1 MKEAPLFWQEAF
13 WKANNTARGRCFQA
27 QALSGEWIFF
37 VQSDG
42 SARVPGPATFGGW
55 FSSRAPNTNVDLLSL
70 LYLELFQVVPVQKW
84 TVSLPPLHY
93 LPNVFRPQVH
103 ALTQLAQSVIV
114 ETNSTI
120 SLAGNI
126 QGLPRYGFSK
136 GNWKRNR
143 AFLDRGGIIRPARPQ
158 EISACYTLLAQNRRR
173 RGVTLS
179 IPEAKFHLLTN
190 VFPSVFRVWVAELEG
205 ELLGAALTVE
215 IDEKTTYV
223 FLWGDSPEG
232 RLLSVVASICRF
244 LIDIGTAE
252 GKTSLD
258 LGLSSQFGVV
268 DEGLLKFKQNLGASE
283 YPQYKF
289 ELDSSLAI
297 EKTKL
302 AIVPGQIAL
311 RDF

>member
-1 MKEAPLFWQEAF
+1 VKEAPLFWQEAF
-13 WKANNTARGRCFQA
+13 WEANNTAQGRCVRA
-27 QALSGEWIFF
+27 QAPSGEWIFF
-37 VQSDG
+37 LQSDG
-42 SARVPGPATFGGW
+42 SAQVPGPATFGGW
-55 FSSRAPNTNVDLLSL
+55 LSPGAPNTNVDLVSL
-70 LYLELFQVVPVQKW
+70 LYLELFQVIPVQKW
-84 TVSLPPLHY
+84 TVSLPPAHY
-93 LPNVFRPQVH
+93 LPDVFGPQAR
-103 ALTQLAQSVIV
+103 ALNQLAQSVIV

-120 SLAGNI
+120 SLTDNI
-126 QGLPRYGFSK
+126 QDMPRYGFSK

-143 AFLDRGGIIRPARPQ
+143 AFLDRGGVIRLARPQ
-158 EISACYTLLAQNRRR
+158 EVSACYHLLEHNRRR

-190 VFPSVFRVWVAELEG
+190 VFPSVFRVWVAELDG

-215 IDEKTTYV
+215 IDETTSYV
-223 FLWGDSPEG
+223 FFWGDSPEG
-232 RLLSVVASICRF
+232 RALSVVASICRF
-244 LIDIGTAE
+244 LIDIGKAE

-297 EKTKL
+297 ERTNL
-302 AIVPGQIAL
+302 EIVPGQIA
-311 RDF
+311 FSNF